1 MCSCVRT
8 NQLHIS
14 RLLQTC
20 IVLIVLSVSPF
31 WKTQFFLSNYG
42 IGARSFHYRREA
54 VVCTELEMD
63 QIVCQ
68 ATGFFPS
75 IRFFWVSLSTPLRY
89 TISELTTY
97 NEIKLMSLIF

>member
-1 MCSCVRT
+1 MYR
-8 NQLHIS
+8 S
-14 RLLQTC
+14 RDGPDC
-20 IVLIVLSVSPF
+20 F
-31 WKTQFFLSNYG
+31 
-42 IGARSFHYRREA
+42 
-54 VVCTELEMD
+54 
-63 QIVCQ
+63 IVCQ